1 MRYILYNTKTGLIN
15 RVFHASSEFN
25 IQQNIADNEDYIQND
40 TVTESSS
47 YLVNGV
53 ITAYTEEERQI
64 RRNLP
69 PGFIWQMPERIAVD
83 TRAIADAQKQ
93 AWAKIKLARAAAIA
107 APVAYNSN
115 TYDMNTV
122 SITSAVQMATLNS
135 AYTITWTTASN
146 TDVLLTAQE
155 IIELGTA
162 MHVQLNAAHD
172 HARTLRKQIYQ
183 PNQTVA
189 QIDAISW

>member
-1 MRYILYNTKTGLIN
+1 MELYAIYDS
-15 RVFHASSEFN
+15 VS
-25 IQQNIADNEDYIQND
+25 
-40 TVTESSS
+40 
-47 YLVNGV
+47 GV
-53 ITAYTEEERQI
+53 ISRYLHLSEVDAKINLKTNEMHLLVTDALKEVYVSNGEIVAYNAEEIQI
-64 RRNLP
+64 KNNLP

-83 TRAIADAQKQ
+83 IRVIEDAQKQ
-93 AWAKIKLARAAAIA
+93 AWAKIKLARATAIA
-107 APVAYNSN
+107 APVEYNSN

-135 AYTITWTTASN
+135 AYITTWTTATN

-162 MHVQLNAAHD
+162 MHTQLNAAHD